1 MKTGCLILQWILNC
15 IFLII
20 FKVRQNLLYSNKSE
34 GAEIQKRGA
43 SQKLS
48 APEMESEQIFTDSS
62 VDSTSVSISDI
73 QKLAF

>member
-34 GAEIQKRGA
+34 GAEIQKRGV

>member
-34 GAEIQKRGA
+34 GTEIQKRGA

-73 QKLAF
+73 QKLTF